1 MLKGLSGGPV
11 TTTCEVTVPF
21 LTNTVDIPSQA
32 ELLLE
37 TAEKEPADK
46 KNEKSNLE
54 NEPEQQVPKR
64 PKTKERGVGGIEI

>member
-1 MLKGLSGGPV
+1 MEYREMTYTSVTVGTLKSRSGGPP

-37 TAEKEPADK
+37 VE
-46 KNEKSNLE
+46 EKS
-54 NEPEQQVPKR
+54 VKPKG
-64 PKTKERGVGGIEI
+64 KTELGK